1 MTFGLRRT
9 FAALGVAWSLGV
21 AAAAVPAPA
30 MAQDGAAPAGATE
43 PLRPRVGGGAPLEAP
58 VDASR
63 SFMVKVGQSVAV
75 SLPAPITD
83 VIVAEPTIADVVVKR
98 PTKVFVLG
106 RAPGSTNMFFLD
118 EQGDVVLNA
127 RVLVEPDVA
136 QAVRLLKQ
144 LQPDSRI
151 DMKTVNGSV
160 VLSGWVPSAQAATD
174 AEAVARGFVGGEGQI
189 INALKVAG
197 DQQVLLQV
205 RVAEI
210 QRNTLK
216 TLGVNTNLDIGNGT
230 LTTAAGLAGGINF
243 STIGTLSVGKW
254 GIDEIVFSTLER
266 EGLVKVLAEPALT
279 AISGET
285 ANFLAGGE
293 YPTPVGLTDD
303 GDLAV
308 EFREFGV
315 SLSFTPVV
323 LANDQISLRI
333 ATEVSRIADENQ
345 IILPGTN
352 VPIRGLSVRRAQST
366 VMLPSGGALMIA
378 GLLQNDEL
386 NNVEGVPGLMDLP
399 ILGSLFRSTSFQ
411 NNRSELVVVVRAYQV
426 HPVEFGPKLA
436 YPTDGFVPASDLDIY
451 LFGRLRKTYGDVT
464 APVGEPATV
473 AGPVGYMMR

>member
-1 MTFGLRRT
+1 MTSRLRRT
-9 FAALGVAWSLGV
+9 LAALCVAGSFLGTLAAGAV
-21 AAAAVPAPA
+21 AQEDAPAAVP
-30 MAQDGAAPAGATE
+30 DAAE
-43 PLRPRVGGGAPLEAP
+43 PMQPRVSDAVALDAP

-63 SFMVKVGQSVAV
+63 SFVVKVGQSVAV

-83 VIVAEPTIADVVVKR
+83 VIVSEPEIADVVVKR
-98 PTKVFVLG
+98 PTRTFVLG
-106 RAPGSTNMFFLD
+106 RSPGVTNMFFLD
-118 EQGDVVLNA
+118 EEGDVVLNA
-127 RVLVEPDVA
+127 RVFVEPDVA
-136 QAVRLLKQ
+136 QAQQLLRQ

-151 DMKTVNGSV
+151 DMRAMNGAV
-160 VLSGWVPSAQAATD
+160 ILSGWVASPQAAAD
-174 AEAVARGFVGGEGQI
+174 AEAVARGFVGGNGQV

-210 QRNTLK
+210 QRTTLK
-216 TLGVNTNLDIGNGT
+216 TLGVDTQLDFGDGFIT
-230 LTTAAGLAGGINF
+230 SALAGGINF
-243 STIGTLSVGKW
+243 STAGSLAVGKW
-254 GIDEIVFSTLER
+254 GIDEIMFSTLER

-293 YPTPVGLTDD
+293 YPTPAGLTDE

-333 ATEVSRIADENQ
+333 ATEVSRIAEENQ
-345 IILPGTN
+345 ITLPGTN

-378 GLLQNDEL
+378 GLLQNDEF

-399 ILGSLFRSTSFQ
+399 ILGALFRSNSFQ
-411 NNRSELVVVVRAYQV
+411 NNRSELVVVVRAFQV
-426 HPVEFGPKLA
+426 HPVEFGRKLA
-436 YPTDGFVPASDLDIY
+436 FPTDGFVPASDVDIY
-451 LFGRLRKTYGDVT
+451 LFGRLRKTYGDVDE
-464 APVGEPATV
+464 PIGEPLTV
-473 AGPVGYMMR
+473 GGPIGYMMR

>member
-9 FAALGVAWSLGV
+9 LAALGVAWTLGALPAETVAQDAMAEPEAPAPLQPRV
-21 AAAAVPAPA
+21 AATA
-30 MAQDGAAPAGATE
+30 DLDT
-43 PLRPRVGGGAPLEAP
+43 P

-63 SFMVKVGQSVAV
+63 ALAVKVGQSVAID
-75 SLPAPITD
+75 LPSPITD
-83 VIVAEPTIADVVVKR
+83 VIVAEPNIADVVVKR

-118 EQGDVVLNA
+118 EEGDVVLNA
-127 RVLVEPDVA
+127 RVFVEADVA
-136 QAVRLLKQ
+136 QATRLLRQ

-151 DMKTVNGSV
+151 DLKAVNGSIV
-160 VLSGWVPSAQAATD
+160 MSGWTPSAQAAAD
-174 AEAVARGFVGGEGQI
+174 AEAVVRGFIGTDGAIV
-189 INALKVAG
+189 NALKVAG

-216 TLGVNTNLDIGNGT
+216 TLGVNTDLDIGNGT
-230 LTTAAGLAGGINF
+230 LETISGLAGGINF
-243 STIGTLSVGKW
+243 STLGTLSVGKW

-293 YPTPVGLTDD
+293 YPTPVGLTDE
-303 GDLAV
+303 GDLAI

-366 VMLPSGGALMIA
+366 VMMPSGGALMIA
-378 GLLQNDEL
+378 GLLQNDEI

-411 NNRSELVVVVRAYQV
+411 NNRSELVVVVRAFQV

-451 LFGRLRKTYGDVT
+451 MFGRLRKTYGGVE
-464 APVGEPATV
+464 AVPGEPHTV